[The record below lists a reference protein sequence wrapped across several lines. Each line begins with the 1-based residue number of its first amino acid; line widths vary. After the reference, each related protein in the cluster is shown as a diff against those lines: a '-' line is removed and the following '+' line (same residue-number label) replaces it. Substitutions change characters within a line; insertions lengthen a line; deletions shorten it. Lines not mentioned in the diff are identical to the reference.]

1 MSVSVGVSFVL
12 RGVWFVIDVGVMDGS
27 CGVGGKEEEE
37 EESFFKADA
46 VRRRTRAK
54 KNPN

>member
-1 MSVSVGVSFVL
+1 MSVGVSFVL

-37 EESFFKADA
+37 EEESFFKADA

>member
-37 EESFFKADA
+37 ESFFKADA
-46 VRRRTRAK
+46 VRTRTRAK
-54 KNPN
+54 KNS

>member
-54 KNPN
+54 KNS